1 MVRLSNL
8 LIHNDDTGIARAQ
21 SAYQSVGIIGQKYN
35 FVQFI
40 LGNQWGISYCFIKW
54 KEENNEEKCYGNRI
68 LCCGFSI
75 YD

>member
-1 MVRLSNL
+1 MIREAEPENKAIVACISLVFYAL
-8 LIHNDDTGIARAQ
+8 QLP
-21 SAYQSVGIIGQKYN
+21 V
-35 FVQFI
+35 FVMKLRFVVC
-40 LGNQWGISYCFIKW
+40 NQRVISYCFIKW